1 MPQGNH
7 MRWYKKAPNTA
18 LVLSGGGAR
27 GAYEAGVIRYI
38 RDELPQRVRPHVRF
52 EILCGTSVGAVN
64 CCYMAA
70 TSHIPETQGQGLLN
84 LWQNLQIDRVYQL
97 GIREILNLPRFLLG
111 SRGRGE
117 LDDVIG
123 PGRLGG
129 LFNTSPMEYMVKN
142 EIPWSR
148 LRVNLEEGFFKA
160 LAINATHIRSG
171 RTHVFV
177 EREGGGL
184 PPWSTDP
191 QIEARAVEIGPNH
204 ALASAA
210 IPWVFPAVSI
220 DGDIYSDGSIK
231 LNTPISPALRL
242 GADRLFVVGLK
253 SEDIGDW
260 RISKEPHRIDT
271 FPSAAY
277 LLGKVLNALLVDK
290 TEYDLKRLRRYN
302 ALISEG
308 VEEFGDKFSHHLDGL
323 MTKARGAPYR
333 EIDTLEVRPSVD
345 IAEIASRH
353 LQRGSIAAR
362 AGSLVGPLLH
372 RLGDIGVGQASDLL
386 SYLLFD
392 HEFASELIRLG
403 MHDADMRRQQIIEFF
418 SL

>member
-1 MPQGNH
+1 
-7 MRWYKKAPNTA
+7 MRRYKKALVTA

-27 GAYEAGVIRYI
+27 GAYEAGVIRYL
-38 RDELPQRVRPHVRF
+38 RDELPARIKPHVRF
-52 EILCGTSVGAVN
+52 EILCGSSVGAIN
-64 CCYMAA
+64 CCFLAA
-70 TSHIPETQGQGLLN
+70 TSHLPESQGQALTAI
-84 LWQNLQIDRVYQL
+84 WQSLQIDRVYRL
-97 GIREILNLPRFLLG
+97 GIRELFNLPRFLLG

-117 LDDVIG
+117 LDDLVG

-129 LFNTSPMEYMVKN
+129 LFNTSPLESLVRN
-142 EIPWSR
+142 EISWHR
-148 LRVNLEEGFFKA
+148 LRKNLDEGLFQA
-160 LAINATHIRSG
+160 LAVNATHIRTG

-177 EREGGGL
+177 EREEGGI

-191 QIEARAVEIGPNH
+191 QIEAHAVEIGPNH

-210 IPWVFPAVSI
+210 IPWIFPAVSI
-220 DGDIYSDGSIK
+220 NGEIYSDGSIK

-253 SEDIGDW
+253 NEDSSW
-260 RISKEPHRIDT
+260 HTANPSTQRIDT

-277 LLGKVLNALLVDK
+277 LLGKILNALLVDK

-302 ALISEG
+302 ALLRVG
-308 VEEFGDKFSHHLDGL
+308 QKDFGEKFGTVFDDL
-323 MTKARGAPYR
+323 MTKTRGAPYR

-362 AGSLVGPLLH
+362 AGSFMGPILH
-372 RLGDIGVGQASDLL
+372 RLGDIGVNQASDLL

-392 HEFASELIRLG
+392 HEFAQELIRLG

-418 SL
+418 SV

>member
-1 MPQGNH
+1 
-7 MRWYKKAPNTA
+7 MRWYKKAPVTA
-18 LVLSGGGAR
+18 LVLAGGGAR
-27 GAYEAGVIRYI
+27 GAYEAGVLRYI
-38 RDELPQRVRPHVRF
+38 RDELPARIRPHVRF

-64 CCYMAA
+64 CCFLAA
-70 TSHIPETQGQGLLN
+70 TSHVPESQGQALVN
-84 LWQNLQIDRVYQL
+84 VWQSLQIDRVYQM
-97 GIREILNLPRFLLG
+97 GMRELFNLPRFLLG
-111 SRGRGE
+111 SKGRGE
-117 LDDVIG
+117 LDDVVG

-129 LFNTSPMEYMVKN
+129 LFNTSPMESLVRN
-142 EIPWSR
+142 EISWR
-148 LRVNLEEGFFKA
+148 QLHKNLEEGLFKA
-160 LAINATHIRSG
+160 LAINATHIRTG

-191 QIEARAVEIGPNH
+191 QIEAHAVEIGPNH

-220 DGDIYSDGSIK
+220 NGEIYSDGSIK

-253 SEDIGDW
+253 SEEAPQW
-260 RISKEPHRIDT
+260 NQKQASQRIDT

-277 LLGKVLNALLVDK
+277 LLGKILNALLVDK
-290 TEYDLKRLRRYN
+290 TEYDLMRLRRYN
-302 ALISEG
+302 ALLREG
-308 VEEFGDKFSHHLDGL
+308 HQEFGDKFSHIFDDL
-323 MTKARGAPYR
+323 MSKTRGAPYR
-333 EIDTLEVRPSVD
+333 EIDTLEVRPSID

-362 AGSLVGPLLH
+362 AGSFVGPLLH
-372 RLGDIGVGQASDLL
+372 RLGDIGVNQASDLL

-392 HEFASELIRLG
+392 HEFAQELIRLG
-403 MHDADMRRQQIIEFF
+403 MHDADVRRQQIIEFF
-418 SL
+418 SI

>member
-1 MPQGNH
+1 
-7 MRWYKKAPNTA
+7 MRWYNKAPLTA

-38 RDELPQRVRPHVRF
+38 RDELPARIKPHVRF
-52 EILCGTSVGAVN
+52 EILCGSSVGAIN
-64 CCYMAA
+64 CCYLAA
-70 TSHIPETQGQGLLN
+70 TSHAVESQGLGLVSM
-84 LWQNLQIDRVYQL
+84 WQSLQIDRVYRL
-97 GIREILNLPRFLLG
+97 GMREIFNLPRFLLG

-117 LDDVIG
+117 LDDVLG

-129 LFNTSPMEYMVKN
+129 LFNTSPMEFMVHN
-142 EIPWSR
+142 EIKWRR
-148 LRVNLEEGFFKA
+148 LHKNLEEGFFKA
-160 LAINATHIRSG
+160 LAVNATHIRTG

-191 QIEARAVEIGPNH
+191 HVEAKAVEIGPSH

-210 IPWVFPAVSI
+210 IPWVFPAVSF

-253 SEDIGDW
+253 SEDMGAWHPSNDL
-260 RISKEPHRIDT
+260 SQRIDT

-277 LLGKVLNALLVDK
+277 LLGKILNALLVDK

-302 ALISEG
+302 DILTEG
-308 VEEFGDKFSHHLDGL
+308 VEKFGAQYAEHLNFL

-362 AGSLVGPLLH
+362 AGSFVGPLLQ
-372 RLGDIGVGQASDLL
+372 RLGDIGVGQATDLL

-403 MHDADMRRQQIIEFF
+403 MHDADARRQQIIEFF
-418 SL
+418 SI

>member
-1 MPQGNH
+1 

-38 RDELPQRVRPHVRF
+38 RDELPKRVRPHVRF
-52 EILCGTSVGAVN
+52 EILCGTSVGAIN
-64 CCYMAA
+64 CCFLAA
-70 TSHIPETQGQGLLN
+70 TSHTPEAQGKELIK

-97 GIREILNLPRFLLG
+97 GVKEIFNLPRFLLG
-111 SRGRGE
+111 SKGRGD
-117 LDDVIG
+117 LDDAIG

-129 LFNTSPMEYMVKN
+129 LFNTSPMEYMVRN
-142 EIPWSR
+142 DIPWSR
-148 LRVNLEEGFFKA
+148 LHLNLEEGFYKA

-177 EREGGGL
+177 ERAGGGL

-191 QIEARAVEIGPNH
+191 QIEAKAVEIGPTH

-210 IPWVFPAVSI
+210 IPWVFPAVAI

-253 SEDIGDW
+253 SEDTSSWKNDNTN
-260 RISKEPHRIDT
+260 RVDT

-302 ALISEG
+302 AIIREG
-308 VEEFGDKFSHHLDGL
+308 VEEFGDKFSGHIDGL

-392 HEFASELIRLG
+392 HEFAAELIRLG
-403 MHDADMRRQQIIEFF
+403 MHDADVRRKQIIEFF
-418 SL
+418 SV

>member
-1 MPQGNH
+1 
-7 MRWYKKAPNTA
+7 MRWFKRAPITA

-27 GAYEAGVIRYI
+27 GAYEAGVLRYI
-38 RDELPQRVRPHVRF
+38 RDELPLRIRPHVRF

-64 CCYMAA
+64 CCFLAA
-70 TSHIPETQGQGLLN
+70 TSHQPESQGQALVN
-84 LWQNLQIDRVYQL
+84 VWQSMQIDRVYQL
-97 GIREILNLPRFLLG
+97 GMRELFNLPRFLLG

-129 LFNTSPMEYMVKN
+129 LFNTSPMENLVRN
-142 EIPWSR
+142 EIPWRR
-148 LRVNLEEGFFKA
+148 LRKNLEEGFFKA
-160 LAINATHIRSG
+160 LAVNATHVRTG

-177 EREGGGL
+177 ERDSGGL

-191 QIEARAVEIGPNH
+191 QIEAHAVEIGPNH

-210 IPWVFPAVSI
+210 IPWIFPAVSI
-220 DGDIYSDGSIK
+220 NGEIYSDGSIK

-253 SEDIGDW
+253 SDDAGSSHTAEQQ
-260 RISKEPHRIDT
+260 RIDT

-302 ALISEG
+302 ALLKEG
-308 VEEFGDKFSHHLDGL
+308 HREFGEKFTHLFDDL
-323 MTKARGAPYR
+323 MSKTRGAPYR
-333 EIDTLEVRPSVD
+333 EIDTLEVRPSID

-392 HEFASELIRLG
+392 HEFAQELIRLG
-403 MHDADMRRQQIIEFF
+403 MHDADVRRQQIIEFF
-418 SL
+418 SI

>member
-1 MPQGNH
+1 ML
-7 MRWYKKAPNTA
+7 A
-18 LVLSGGGAR
+18 GGGAR
-27 GAYEAGVIRYI
+27 GAYEAGVLRYI
-38 RDELPQRVRPHVRF
+38 RDELPPRVRPHVRF
-52 EILCGTSVGAVN
+52 EILCGSSVGAIN
-64 CCYMAA
+64 CCYLAA
-70 TSHIPETQGQGLLN
+70 NSNTPDMQGKGLVE
-84 LWQNLQIDRVYQL
+84 LWQSLKIDHVYEL
-97 GIREILNLPRFLLG
+97 GLREILNLPRFLLG

-117 LDDVIG
+117 LDDVVG

-129 LFNTSPMEYMVKN
+129 LFNTSPMEDLVRN
-142 EIPWSR
+142 EISWSR
-148 LRVNLEEGFFKA
+148 LRKNLNEGHFKA
-160 LAINATHIRSG
+160 IAINATHIRSG

-191 QIEARAVEIGPNH
+191 QIEARGVEIGPNH

-220 DGDIYSDGSIK
+220 NGEIYSDGSIK

-242 GADRLFVVGLK
+242 GADRLFVIGLK
-253 SEDIGDW
+253 SEEVGEWHKQNPSIQ
-260 RISKEPHRIDT
+260 RIDA
-271 FPSAAY
+271 FPSATY
-277 LLGKVLNALLVDK
+277 LLGKVLNALLIDK
-290 TEYDLKRLRRYN
+290 TEYDLKRLKRYN
-302 ALISEG
+302 AMISEG
-308 VEEFGDKFSHHLDGL
+308 RDKFGEEFVDHMESL
-323 MTKARGAPYR
+323 MTKTRGSSYR

-372 RLGDIGVGQASDLL
+372 RIGDIGVGQASDLL

-403 MHDADMRRQQIIEFF
+403 MHDADVRRQQIIEFF
-418 SL
+418 SV

>member
-1 MPQGNH
+1 
-7 MRWYKKAPNTA
+7 MRSFKKAPLTG
-18 LVLSGGGAR
+18 LVLAGGGAR
-27 GAYEAGVIRYI
+27 GAYEAGVIKYI
-38 RDELPQRVRPHVRF
+38 RDELPAHIRPHVRF
-52 EILCGTSVGAVN
+52 EIMCGTSVGAVN
-64 CCYMAA
+64 CCFLAA
-70 TSHIPETQGQGLLN
+70 TSNSPEVQGQGLLK
-84 LWQNLQIDRVYQL
+84 LWQGLQIDQVYSL
-97 GIREILNLPRFLLG
+97 GMREILNLPKFLLG
-111 SRGRGE
+111 SKGRGE

-123 PGRLGG
+123 PGRFGG
-129 LFNTSPMEYMVKN
+129 LFNTSPMEGMVRN
-142 EIPWSR
+142 LIPWR
-148 LRVNLEEGFFKA
+148 KIHENLNEGFFHA
-160 LAINATHIRSG
+160 LAVNATHIRTG
-171 RTHVFV
+171 KTHVFI
-177 EREGGGL
+177 ERQGGNM

-191 QIEARAVEIGPNH
+191 QIEAHSVEIGPNH

-210 IPWVFPAVSI
+210 IPWIFPAVSI
-220 DGDIYSDGSIK
+220 NGEIYSDGSIK

-253 SEDIGDW
+253 SDDVGDW
-260 RISKEPHRIDT
+260 RRERSPQRMDT

-277 LLGKVLNALLVDK
+277 LLGKILNALLVDK

-302 ALISEG
+302 NLLTEG
-308 VEEFGDKFSHHLDGL
+308 VERFGEEFATFFGEE
-323 MTKARGAPYR
+323 MTKTRGAPYR

-392 HEFASELIRLG
+392 HEFSSELIRLG
-403 MHDADMRRQQIIEFF
+403 MHDADVRRQQIIEFF
-418 SL
+418 SI

>member
-1 MPQGNH
+1 
-7 MRWYKKAPNTA
+7 MRVYKKAPNTA

-27 GAYEAGVIRYI
+27 GAYEAGVIRYL
-38 RDELPQRVRPHVRF
+38 RDELPARVRPHVRF
-52 EILCGTSVGAVN
+52 EILCGTSVGAIN
-64 CCYMAA
+64 CCYLAS
-70 TSHIPETQGQGLLN
+70 TSHAPESQGQALTN
-84 LWQNLQIDRVYQL
+84 MWQSLQIDKVYQL
-97 GIREILNLPRFLLG
+97 GMREIINLPKFLLG

-129 LFNTSPMEYMVKN
+129 LFNTAPMEYMVRN
-142 EIPWSR
+142 EISWA
-148 LRVNLEEGFFKA
+148 RVRTNLEEGFFKA
-160 LAINATHIRSG
+160 LAVNATHIRTG

-177 EREGGGL
+177 ERAGGGL

-210 IPWVFPAVSI
+210 IPWIFPAVAV

-242 GADRLFVVGLK
+242 GADRLLVIGLK
-253 SEDIGDW
+253 SNEAAEWSSSRDGAQ
-260 RISKEPHRIDT
+260 RIDA

-290 TEYDLKRLRRYN
+290 TEYDLKRMRRYN
-302 ALISEG
+302 ALLSEG
-308 VEEFGDKFSHHLDGL
+308 EAEFGEKFVSHIDSL
-323 MTKARGAPYR
+323 MAKTRGTPYR

-403 MHDADMRRQQIIEFF
+403 MHDADMRRQQIIDFF

>member
-1 MPQGNH
+1 
-7 MRWYKKAPNTA
+7 MRWYKKAPITA

-38 RDELPQRVRPHVRF
+38 RDELPPRIRPHVRF
-52 EILCGTSVGAVN
+52 EIMCGTSVGAIN
-64 CCYMAA
+64 CCYLAA
-70 TSHIPETQGQGLLN
+70 TSHTPEAQGQSLVN
-84 LWQNLQIDRVYQL
+84 IWQNLKIDKVYQL
-97 GIREILNLPRFLLG
+97 GMRELFNLPRFLLG

-117 LDDVIG
+117 LDDLVG

-129 LFNTSPMEYMVKN
+129 LFNTSPMEHLVRQ
-142 EIPWSR
+142 EIHWP
-148 LRVNLEEGFFKA
+148 RVRKNLEEGFFKA
-160 LAINATHIRSG
+160 LAINATHIRTG

-177 EREGGGL
+177 EQEGGGL

-210 IPWVFPAVSI
+210 IPWIFPAVSI
-220 DGDIYSDGSIK
+220 NGDIYTDGSVK

-253 SEDIGDW
+253 TEDIASW
-260 RISKEPHRIDT
+260 HTHKPENQRIDT

-277 LLGKVLNALLVDK
+277 LLGKILNALLVDK

-302 ALISEG
+302 ALLQEG
-308 VEEFGDKFSHHLDGL
+308 QKEFGDKFATLFDDL
-323 MTKARGAPYR
+323 MVKTRGAAYR
-333 EIDTLEVRPSVD
+333 PIDTLEVRPSID
-345 IAEIASRH
+345 IAEIASRL

-392 HEFASELIRLG
+392 HEFATELIRLG
-403 MHDADMRRQQIIEFF
+403 MHDADVRRQQIIEFF
-418 SL
+418 SV

>member
-1 MPQGNH
+1 
-7 MRWYKKAPNTA
+7 MRWYNKAPLTA

-27 GAYEAGVIRYI
+27 GAYEAGVIRYVL
-38 RDELPQRVRPHVRF
+38 DELPARIKPHVRF
-52 EILCGTSVGAVN
+52 EILCGSSVGAIN
-64 CCYMAA
+64 CCYLAGS
-70 TSHIPETQGQGLLN
+70 SHAVESQGQGLVN
-84 LWQNLQIDRVYQL
+84 IWQSLQIDRVYRL
-97 GIREILNLPRFLLG
+97 GMREVFNLPRFLLG

-117 LDDVIG
+117 LDDILG

-129 LFNTSPMEYMVKN
+129 LFNTSPMEYMVHNDIKWRR
-142 EIPWSR
+142 IR
-148 LRVNLEEGFFKA
+148 KNLEEGYFKA
-160 LAINATHIRSG
+160 LAVNATHIRSG

-184 PPWSTDP
+184 PAWSTDP
-191 QIEARAVEIGPNH
+191 QIEARAVEITPAH

-253 SEDIGDW
+253 SEEATW
-260 RISKEPHRIDT
+260 RLPLDSVQRIDT

-277 LLGKVLNALLVDK
+277 LLGKILNALLVDK

-302 ALISEG
+302 ELLSEG
-308 VEEFGDKFSHHLDGL
+308 TDKFGEQYAEHIGQL
-323 MTKARGAPYR
+323 MTKSRGAPYR
-333 EIDTLEVRPSVD
+333 EIDTLEVRPSMD

-362 AGSLVGPLLH
+362 AGSFVGPLLH
-372 RLGDIGVGQASDLL
+372 RLGDIGVGQATDLL

-403 MHDADMRRQQIIEFF
+403 MHDADIRRQQIIEFF
-418 SL
+418 SV

>member
-1 MPQGNH
+1 
-7 MRWYKKAPNTA
+7 MRSFKKAPLTA
-18 LVLSGGGAR
+18 LVLAGGGAR

-38 RDELPQRVRPHVRF
+38 RDELPAHIKPHVRF

-64 CCYMAA
+64 CCYLAA
-70 TSHIPETQGQGLLN
+70 TSNMPEIQGQGLIK
-84 LWQNLQIDRVYQL
+84 LWQGLAIDRVYSL
-97 GIREILNLPRFLLG
+97 GMREVLNLPKFLLG

-123 PGRLGG
+123 PGRFGG
-129 LFNTSPMEYMVKN
+129 LFNTSPMEEMVRN
-142 EIPWSR
+142 LIPWR
-148 LRVNLEEGFFKA
+148 RIHQNLSEGFFNA
-160 LAINATHIRSG
+160 IAINATHIRTG
-171 RTHVFV
+171 KTHVFI
-177 EREGGGL
+177 EREGAL

-191 QIEARAVEIGPNH
+191 QIEAHAVEIGPNH

-210 IPWVFPAVSI
+210 IPWIFPAVSI
-220 DGDIYSDGSIK
+220 DGEIYSDGSLK

-253 SEDIGDW
+253 SEDVGEWGLANKI
-260 RISKEPHRIDT
+260 RQRIDT

-277 LLGKVLNALLVDK
+277 LLGKILNALLVDK

-302 ALISEG
+302 NLLTEG
-308 VEEFGDKFSHHLDGL
+308 VERFGEQFAVFMGEQ
-323 MTKARGAPYR
+323 MTKTRGAAYR

-403 MHDADMRRQQIIEFF
+403 MHDADVRRQQIIEFF
-418 SL
+418 SI

>member
-1 MPQGNH
+1 
-7 MRWYKKAPNTA
+7 MRWFKKAPVTA

-27 GAYEAGVIRYI
+27 GAYEAGVLRYI
-38 RDELPQRVRPHVRF
+38 RDELPLRIRPHVRF
-52 EILCGTSVGAVN
+52 EILCGTSVGAIN
-64 CCYMAA
+64 CCYLAA
-70 TSHIPETQGQGLLN
+70 TSHQPESQGQALVN
-84 LWQNLQIDRVYQL
+84 IWQSMQIDRVYQL
-97 GIREILNLPRFLLG
+97 GMRELFNLPRFLLG

-129 LFNTSPMEYMVKN
+129 LFNTSPMENLVRN
-142 EIPWSR
+142 EIPWRR
-148 LRVNLEEGFFKA
+148 LRKNLEEGFFKA
-160 LAINATHIRSG
+160 LAINATHVRSG

-177 EREGGGL
+177 ERDLGGL

-191 QIEARAVEIGPNH
+191 QIEAHAVEIGPNH

-210 IPWVFPAVSI
+210 IPWIFPAVSI
-220 DGDIYSDGSIK
+220 NGEIYSDGSIK

-242 GADRLFVVGLK
+242 GADRLFVIGLK
-253 SEDIGDW
+253 SEDASMDT
-260 RISKEPHRIDT
+260 EAQQQRIDT

-277 LLGKVLNALLVDK
+277 LLGKVLNALLIDK

-302 ALISEG
+302 ALLKEG
-308 VEEFGDKFSHHLDGL
+308 HREFGERFAHLFDDL
-323 MTKARGAPYR
+323 MSRTRGAPYR
-333 EIDTLEVRPSVD
+333 EIDTLEVRPSID

-372 RLGDIGVGQASDLL
+372 RLGDVGVGQASDLL

-392 HEFASELIRLG
+392 HEFAQELIRLG
-403 MHDADMRRQQIIEFF
+403 MHDADVRRQEIIEFF
-418 SL
+418 SI

>member
-1 MPQGNH
+1 
-7 MRWYKKAPNTA
+7 MRWYKKAPLTA

-38 RDELPQRVRPHVRF
+38 RDELPPRVKPHVRF
-52 EILCGTSVGAVN
+52 EILCGTSVGAIN
-64 CCYMAA
+64 CCYLAA
-70 TSHIPETQGQGLLN
+70 TSHQPETQGQALVSI
-84 LWQNLQIDRVYQL
+84 WQDLQIDRVYQL
-97 GIREILNLPRFLLG
+97 GMRELLNLPRFLLG

-117 LDDVIG
+117 LDEMVG

-129 LFNTSPMEYMVKN
+129 LFNTSPMEDLVRNKVD
-142 EIPWSR
+142 WSR
-148 LRVNLEEGFFKA
+148 IRKNIEEGYLKA

-184 PPWSTDP
+184 PPWSTDQ
-191 QIEARAVEIGPNH
+191 QIEAHAVEIGPNH
-204 ALASAA
+204 ALASGA
-210 IPWVFPAVSI
+210 IPWIFPAVSI
-220 DGDIYSDGSIK
+220 DGEIYSDGSIK

-253 SEDIGDW
+253 SEDMPDW
-260 RISKEPHRIDT
+260 SAHKPKSQRIDT
-271 FPSAAY
+271 FPSVTY

-302 ALISEG
+302 ALLTEG
-308 VEEFGDKFSHHLDGL
+308 QKEFGDRFATVFGDL
-323 MTKARGAPYR
+323 MTNTRGAPYR
-333 EIDTLEVRPSVD
+333 EIDTLEVRPSID

-362 AGSLVGPLLH
+362 AGSLVRPLLR

-392 HEFASELIRLG
+392 HEFAQELIRLG
-403 MHDADMRRQQIIEFF
+403 MHDADVRRQQIIEFF
-418 SL
+418 SI

>member
-1 MPQGNH
+1 
-7 MRWYKKAPNTA
+7 MRY
-18 LVLSGGGAR
+18 V
-27 GAYEAGVIRYI
+27 
-38 RDELPQRVRPHVRF
+38 RDELPLRIRPHVRF
-52 EILCGTSVGAVN
+52 EIMCGTSVGAIN
-64 CCYMAA
+64 CCYLAA
-70 TSHIPETQGQGLLN
+70 TSHQPESQGQGLVDV
-84 LWQNLQIDRVYQL
+84 WQNLRIERVYQF
-97 GIREILNLPRFLLG
+97 GMRELLNLPRFLLG

-117 LDDVIG
+117 LDDVAG

-129 LFNTSPMEYMVKN
+129 LFNTSPMEQLVRT
-142 EIPWSR
+142 EIPWHR
-148 LRVNLEEGFFKA
+148 LRKNLQEGFFRA
-160 LAINATHIRSG
+160 LAVNATHIRSG

-191 QIEARAVEIGPNH
+191 QIEAHAVEIGPNH
-204 ALASAA
+204 ALASGA

-220 DGDIYSDGSIK
+220 NQEIYSDGSIK

-253 SEDIGDW
+253 HEGPTHWSMENE
-260 RISKEPHRIDT
+260 RSQRIDT
-271 FPSAAY
+271 FPSALY

-302 ALISEG
+302 AL
-308 VEEFGDKFSHHLDGL
+308 LRDGHKELGERFLSLFNDL
-323 MTKARGAPYR
+323 MTKTRGAPYR
-333 EIDTLEVRPSVD
+333 EIETLEVRPSID

-372 RLGDIGVGQASDLL
+372 RLGDIGVNQASDLL

-392 HEFASELIRLG
+392 HEFATELIRLG
-403 MHDADMRRQQIIEFF
+403 MHDADMHRQEIIEFF
-418 SL
+418 SI

>member
-1 MPQGNH
+1 
-7 MRWYKKAPNTA
+7 MRWYNKAPNTA

-38 RDELPQRVRPHVRF
+38 RDELPARIRPHVRF
-52 EILCGTSVGAVN
+52 EILCGSSVGAIN
-64 CCYMAA
+64 CCYLAA
-70 TSHIPETQGQGLLN
+70 SAHAPESQGQGLIN
-84 LWQNLQIDRVYQL
+84 IWQSMQINQVYQL
-97 GIREILNLPRFLLG
+97 GFRELLNLPRFILG

-117 LDDVIG
+117 LDDAVG

-129 LFNTSPMEYMVKN
+129 LFNTSPMEHLVKN
-142 EIPWSR
+142 GISWSR
-148 LRVNLEEGFFKA
+148 LHKNLEEGFYKA
-160 LAINATHIRSG
+160 LAINATHIRTG

-191 QIEARAVEIGPNH
+191 QIEAHAVEIGPSH
-204 ALASAA
+204 ALASSA
-210 IPWVFPAVSI
+210 IPWIFPAVAI
-220 DGDIYSDGSIK
+220 NNEIYSDGSIK

-260 RISKEPHRIDT
+260 RAPKPETQRIDT

-277 LLGKVLNALLVDK
+277 LLGKILNALLVDK

-302 ALISEG
+302 AIIREG
-308 VEEFGDKFSHHLDGL
+308 KREFKHQHTTHLDDL
-323 MTKARGAPYR
+323 MTRSRGAAYR

-362 AGSLVGPLLH
+362 AGSLVGPMLH

-392 HEFASELIRLG
+392 HEFAQELIRLG
-403 MHDADMRRQQIIEFF
+403 MHDADVRRKQIIEFF
-418 SL
+418 SV

>member
-1 MPQGNH
+1 
-7 MRWYKKAPNTA
+7 MRWYNKAPITA

-27 GAYEAGVIRYI
+27 GAYEAGVIRYV
-38 RDELPQRVRPHVRF
+38 RDELPARLKPHVRF
-52 EILCGTSVGAVN
+52 EILCGTSVGAIN
-64 CCYMAA
+64 CCFLAA
-70 TSHIPETQGQGLLN
+70 TSHAPESQGQGLVN
-84 LWQNLQIDRVYQL
+84 IWQSLEINQVYQL
-97 GIREILNLPRFLLG
+97 GMRELLNLPRFLLG

-117 LDDVIG
+117 LDDAIG

-129 LFNTSPMEYMVKN
+129 LFNTSPMEYLVRN
-142 EIPWSR
+142 GISWDR
-148 LRVNLEEGFFKA
+148 LHKNLEEGFFKA
-160 LAINATHIRSG
+160 LAVNATHIRSG

-191 QIEARAVEIGPNH
+191 QIEAHAVEIGPHH
-204 ALASAA
+204 ALASSA
-210 IPWVFPAVSI
+210 IPWVFPAVAI
-220 DGDIYSDGSIK
+220 NNEIYSDGSIK

-253 SEDIGDW
+253 SEELGHW
-260 RISKEPHRIDT
+260 RSPKPESQRIDT

-277 LLGKVLNALLVDK
+277 LLGKILNALLVDK

-302 ALISEG
+302 AIIHEG
-308 VEEFGDKFSHHLDGL
+308 RREFKHQHTTHLDDL
-323 MTKARGAPYR
+323 MTRSRGAPYR

-362 AGSLVGPLLH
+362 AGSLVSPLLH
-372 RLGDIGVGQASDLL
+372 RLGDIGIGQASDLL

-392 HEFASELIRLG
+392 HEFAQELIRLG
-403 MHDADMRRQQIIEFF
+403 MHDADVRRKQIIEFF
-418 SL
+418 SV

>member
-1 MPQGNH
+1 MP
-7 MRWYKKAPNTA
+7 WYKKAPVTA

-27 GAYEAGVIRYI
+27 GAYEAGVLRYI
-38 RDELPQRVRPHVRF
+38 RDELPMRIKPHVRF
-52 EILCGTSVGAVN
+52 EILCGSSVGAIN
-64 CCYMAA
+64 CCFLAA
-70 TSHIPETQGQGLLN
+70 TSHIPESQGQALVN
-84 LWQNLQIDRVYQL
+84 VWQSLAIDRVYQL
-97 GIREILNLPRFLLG
+97 GMRELFNLPRFLLG

-117 LDDVIG
+117 LDDFIG

-129 LFNTSPMEYMVKN
+129 LFNTSPMENLVRN
-142 EIPWSR
+142 EISWHR
-148 LRVNLEEGFFKA
+148 LRKNLEEGFFKA
-160 LAINATHIRSG
+160 IAINATHIRSG

-191 QIEARAVEIGPNH
+191 QIEAHAVEIGPNH
-204 ALASAA
+204 ALASGA

-220 DGDIYSDGSIK
+220 NGEIYSDGSIK

-242 GADRLFVVGLK
+242 GADRLFVVGLR
-253 SEDIGDW
+253 SEDVGEW
-260 RISKEPHRIDT
+260 SGEKTISQRIDT

-302 ALISEG
+302 SLLKEG
-308 VEEFGDKFSHHLDGL
+308 HKEFGDKFTVLFDDL
-323 MTKARGAPYR
+323 MTKTRGAPYR
-333 EIDTLEVRPSVD
+333 EIDTLEVRPSMD

-392 HEFASELIRLG
+392 HEFAQELIRLG
-403 MHDADMRRQQIIEFF
+403 MHDADVRRQQIIEFF
-418 SL
+418 SV

>member
-1 MPQGNH
+1 
-7 MRWYKKAPNTA
+7 MRWYKKAPVTA

-38 RDELPQRVRPHVRF
+38 RDELPPRIRPHVRF
-52 EILCGTSVGAVN
+52 EIMCGTSVGAIN
-64 CCYMAA
+64 CCYLAA
-70 TSHIPETQGQGLLN
+70 TSHTPEAQGQSLVN
-84 LWQNLQIDRVYQL
+84 IWQNLKIDKVYQL
-97 GIREILNLPRFLLG
+97 GMRELFNLPRFLLG

-117 LDDVIG
+117 LDDLVG

-129 LFNTSPMEYMVKN
+129 LFNTSPMEHLVRQ
-142 EIPWSR
+142 EIHWP
-148 LRVNLEEGFFKA
+148 RVRKNLEEGFFKA
-160 LAINATHIRSG
+160 LAINATHIRTG

-177 EREGGGL
+177 EQEGGGL

-210 IPWVFPAVSI
+210 IPWIFPAVSI
-220 DGDIYSDGSIK
+220 NGDIYTDGSVK

-253 SEDIGDW
+253 TEDIASW
-260 RISKEPHRIDT
+260 HSHKPKTQRIDT

-277 LLGKVLNALLVDK
+277 LLGKILNALLVDK

-302 ALISEG
+302 ALLQEG
-308 VEEFGDKFSHHLDGL
+308 QKEFGDKFSTLFDDL
-323 MTKARGAPYR
+323 MIKTRGAAYR
-333 EIDTLEVRPSVD
+333 PIDTLEVRPSID

-362 AGSLVGPLLH
+362 AGSFVGPLLH

-392 HEFASELIRLG
+392 HEFATELIRLG
-403 MHDADMRRQQIIEFF
+403 MHDADVRRQQIIEFF
-418 SL
+418 SV

>member
-1 MPQGNH
+1 
-7 MRWYKKAPNTA
+7 MRWYKKAPVTA

-27 GAYEAGVIRYI
+27 GAYEAGVLRYI
-38 RDELPQRVRPHVRF
+38 RDELPARIKPHVRF
-52 EILCGTSVGAVN
+52 EILCGTSVGAIN
-64 CCYMAA
+64 CCYLAA
-70 TSHIPETQGQGLLN
+70 TSHQPEFQGQALVN
-84 LWQNLQIDRVYQL
+84 MWQSLHIERVYQL
-97 GIREILNLPRFLLG
+97 GMRELMNLPRFLLG

-117 LDDVIG
+117 LDDLIG

-129 LFNTSPMEYMVKN
+129 LFNTSPMEYMVRN
-142 EIPWSR
+142 DISWR
-148 LRVNLEEGFFKA
+148 RVRKNLEEGFYKA
-160 LAINATHIRSG
+160 LAINATHVRTG

-191 QIEARAVEIGPNH
+191 QIEAHAVEIGPNH

-210 IPWVFPAVSI
+210 IPWIFPAVSI
-220 DGDIYSDGSIK
+220 NGEIYSDGSIK

-242 GADRLFVVGLK
+242 GADRLLVVGLK
-253 SEDIGDW
+253 SEDVGEWDSS
-260 RISKEPHRIDT
+260 RALEHRIDT

-302 ALISEG
+302 ALLSQGEKK
-308 VEEFGDKFSHHLDGL
+308 FGENFTELFSDL
-323 MTKARGAPYR
+323 MVKTRGAPYR

-345 IAEIASRH
+345 IAEVASRH

-392 HEFASELIRLG
+392 HEFATELIRLG
-403 MHDADMRRQQIIEFF
+403 MHDADVRRQEIIEFF
-418 SL
+418 SV

>member
-1 MPQGNH
+1 
-7 MRWYKKAPNTA
+7 MRWYKRAPVTA
-18 LVLSGGGAR
+18 LVLAGGGAR

-38 RDELPQRVRPHVRF
+38 RDELPIRVRPHVRF
-52 EILCGTSVGAVN
+52 EVLCGTSVGAVN
-64 CCYMAA
+64 CCFLAA
-70 TSHIPETQGQGLLN
+70 TSHVPETQGQALVN
-84 LWQNLQIDRVYQL
+84 IWQSLQIDRVYQL
-97 GIREILNLPRFLLG
+97 GLRELFNLPRFLLG

-117 LDDVIG
+117 LDDFLG

-129 LFNTSPMEYMVKN
+129 LFNTSPMENLVRN
-142 EIPWSR
+142 EIPWR
-148 LRVNLEEGFFKA
+148 RVRRNLEEGLFKA
-160 LAINATHIRSG
+160 LAVNATHVRTG

-191 QIEARAVEIGPNH
+191 QIEAHAVEIGPNH

-220 DGDIYSDGSIK
+220 NGEIYTDGSVK

-253 SEDIGDW
+253 SEATRNWYLD
-260 RISKEPHRIDT
+260 SPQSQRIDT

-277 LLGKVLNALLVDK
+277 LLGKILNALLVDK

-302 ALISEG
+302 DILREG
-308 VEEFGDKFSHHLDGL
+308 QKEFGEKFSATFDSL
-323 MTKARGAPYR
+323 MTKTRGAPYR
-333 EIDTLEVRPSVD
+333 EIDTLEVRPSID

-353 LQRGSIAAR
+353 LQRGSISAR
-362 AGSLVGPLLH
+362 AGSFVGPLLH
-372 RLGDIGVGQASDLL
+372 RLGDIGVNQASDLL

-392 HEFASELIRLG
+392 HEFAQDLIRLG
-403 MHDADMRRQQIIEFF
+403 MHDADTRRQQIIEFF
-418 SL
+418 SI

>member
-1 MPQGNH
+1 
-7 MRWYKKAPNTA
+7 MRRYKRAPVTA

-27 GAYEAGVIRYI
+27 GAYEAGVLRYI
-38 RDELPQRVRPHVRF
+38 RDELPARVRPHVRF
-52 EILCGTSVGAVN
+52 EIMCGTSVGAIN
-64 CCYMAA
+64 CCYLAA
-70 TSHIPETQGQGLLN
+70 TSHQPEMQGKGLTD
-84 LWQNLQIDRVYQL
+84 LWQSLQIDRVYQL
-97 GIREILNLPRFLLG
+97 GMKELFNLPRFLLG

-117 LDDVIG
+117 LDDMVG

-129 LFNTSPMEYMVKN
+129 LFNTSPMEEMVRN
-142 EIPWSR
+142 HIPWKQ
-148 LRVNLEEGFFKA
+148 LRRNLEEGFFKA
-160 LAINATHIRSG
+160 LAVNATHIRTG

-177 EREGGGL
+177 EREGGGV
-184 PPWSTDP
+184 PAWSTDP
-191 QIEARAVEIGPNH
+191 QIEAHAVEIGPAH

-210 IPWVFPAVSI
+210 IPWVFPAVSVNNE
-220 DGDIYSDGSIK
+220 IYSDGSIK

-253 SEDIGDW
+253 TEEMRNWHQD
-260 RISKEPHRIDT
+260 KPAAQRIDT
-271 FPSAAY
+271 FPSAGY

-302 ALISEG
+302 ALLLEG
-308 VEEFGDKFSHHLDGL
+308 QKELGDKFTTLFNDL
-323 MTKARGAPYR
+323 MYKTRGAPYR
-333 EIDTLEVRPSVD
+333 EIDTLEVRPSID
-345 IAEIASRH
+345 IAEVASRH

-392 HEFASELIRLG
+392 HEFAQELIRLG
-403 MHDADMRRQQIIEFF
+403 MHDADVRRQQIIEFF
-418 SL
+418 SV